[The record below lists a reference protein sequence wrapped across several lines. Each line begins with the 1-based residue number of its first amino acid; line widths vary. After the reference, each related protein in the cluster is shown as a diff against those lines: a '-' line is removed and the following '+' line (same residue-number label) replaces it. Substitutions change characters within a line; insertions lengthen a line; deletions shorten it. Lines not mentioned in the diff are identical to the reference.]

1 MGRAKLRSAELLRH
15 WSILPITS
23 SFHYSNLHRIF
34 VVLLL
39 AWLIGSLNCVEVAG
53 AKPLTLA
60 YQTPTLGSNLP
71 IFVAMELGLFA
82 AENLEVKT
90 VFIQGGPTAM
100 AALLGGD
107 VDYVKVAGVP
117 AVRAIAQGTPLVI
130 AGGFQP
136 YIDYTLIGSKKITN
150 LNDLRGKIVGVTGAG
165 GIAEFATVEGLARK
179 GLVRDRDY
187 KILYGAGN
195 SPARAQALDAGRIQA
210 APFSFVERL
219 DLEQRGFPV
228 LFDIGTVMPKFP
240 FVVLLTSKRKAET
253 APDEIVTFLKIMK
266 RSMDIIRTDKDRAVA
281 AIVRKKTF
289 GDPILVRKVVDHFS
303 EFYSIGITKE
313 DMEEL
318 VAIGKVETETK
329 KLGGAEKLFLG
340 PLVARALAQTR

>member
-1 MGRAKLRSAELLRH
+1 MGRKR
-15 WSILPITS
+15 ILPA
-23 SFHYSNLHRIF
+23 
-34 VVLLL
+34 LLVA
-39 AWLIGSLNCVEVAG
+39 AWTIGFPSCVEVVA
-53 AKPLTLA
+53 AKPITLA

-82 AENLEVKT
+82 AESLEVKT

-136 YIDYTLIGSKKITN
+136 YIDYTLIGAKKITT
-150 LNDLRGKIVGVTGAG
+150 LSDLRSKIVGVTGAG

-195 SPARAQALDAGRIQA
+195 SPARAQALDAGRIHA

-228 LFDIGTVMPKFP
+228 LFDIGKVMPKFP
-240 FVVLLTSKRKAET
+240 FVVMLTSRRKAEA
-253 APDEIVTFLKIMK
+253 APDEIVAFLKIMK
-266 RSMDIIRTDKDRAVA
+266 RAMDIIRTDKDRAIA
-281 AIVRKKTF
+281 AIARKKTY
-289 GDPILVRKVVDHFS
+289 GDPITVRKVVDHFS

-313 DMEEL
+313 DMEQLAAVSNVEL
-318 VAIGKVETETK
+318 EMK
-329 KLGGAEKLFLG
+329 KLGGAEKFFLG
-340 PLVARALAQTR
+340 PVVAKALAQQR

>member
-1 MGRAKLRSAELLRH
+1 MLVPRCTPISIFPRQGGRRNTTTRTLFLFLFSLL
-15 WSILPITS
+15 TA
-23 SFHYSNLHRIF
+23 F
-34 VVLLL
+34 
-39 AWLIGSLNCVEVAG
+39 AG
-53 AKPLTLA
+53 IPDFATAKPITLA

-71 IFVAMELGLFA
+71 IFVATELGLFA

-100 AALLGGD
+100 AALIGGD
-107 VDYVKVAGVP
+107 VDYIKVAGVP
-117 AVRAIAQGTPLVI
+117 AARAIAQGTPLVI

-150 LNDLRGKIVGVTGAG
+150 LTDLKGKIVGVTGAG

-179 GLVRDRDY
+179 GFVRDRDY

-195 SPARAQALDAGRIQA
+195 SPARAQALDVGRIQA
-210 APFSFVERL
+210 APFSFMERL

-240 FVVLLTSKRKAET
+240 FVVLLTSRRKAET
-253 APDEIVTFLKIMK
+253 APDEIVNFLKILK
-266 RSMDIIRTDKDRAVA
+266 RSMEIIKSDKDRVVA
-281 AIVRKKTF
+281 AIVKKGTF
-289 GDPILVRKVVDHFS
+289 GDPRTIRKVVDHFS
-303 EFYSIGITKE
+303 EFYSISITKE
-313 DMEEL
+313 DVEEL
-318 VAIGKVETETK
+318 AAVSKVESDLK

-340 PLVARALAQTR
+340 PLIAKALAQTR

>member
-1 MGRAKLRSAELLRH
+1 MGTKR
-15 WSILPITS
+15 ILPT
-23 SFHYSNLHRIF
+23 
-34 VVLLL
+34 LLV
-39 AWLIGSLNCVEVAG
+39 AWIIGSLSCVEIVA
-53 AKPLTLA
+53 AKPITLA

-71 IFVAMELGLFA
+71 IFVALELGLFA

-117 AVRAIAQGTPLVI
+117 AARAIAQGTPLVI

-136 YIDYTLIGSKKITN
+136 FIDYTLIGAKKITT

-165 GIAEFATVEGLARK
+165 GIAEFATVEALARK
-179 GLVRDRDY
+179 GFVRDRDY

-195 SPARAQALDAGRIQA
+195 SPARAQALDAGRIHA
-210 APFSFVERL
+210 APFSFVEQL

-228 LFDIGTVMPKFP
+228 LFDIGKAMPKFP
-240 FVVLLTSKRKAET
+240 FVVLLTSRRKAET
-253 APDEIVTFLKIMK
+253 APDEIVAFLKIMK
-266 RSMDIIRTDKDRAVA
+266 RSMDIIRTDKDRVIA
-281 AIVRKKTF
+281 AIVKKRSF
-289 GDPILVRKVVDHFS
+289 GDPNTVRKVVDHFS

-313 DMEEL
+313 DIEEL
-318 VAIGKVETETK
+318 AAVSKVELEMK
-329 KLGGAEKLFLG
+329 KLGGAEKFFLG
-340 PLVARALAQTR
+340 PVVAKALAQTR

>member
-1 MGRAKLRSAELLRH
+1 MLAPRSTPISIFPRQGGRRN
-15 WSILPITS
+15 TS
-23 SFHYSNLHRIF
+23 TPTFFL
-34 VVLLL
+34 LLL
-39 AWLIGSLNCVEVAG
+39 ALLTACAGIPEVAG
-53 AKPLTLA
+53 AKPITLA

-71 IFVAMELGLFA
+71 IFVATELGLFA

-100 AALLGGD
+100 AALIGGD
-107 VDYVKVAGVP
+107 VDYIKVAGVP
-117 AVRAIAQGTPLVI
+117 AARAIAQGTPLVI

-150 LNDLRGKIVGVTGAG
+150 LADLKGKIVGVTGAG

-179 GLVRDRDY
+179 GFVRDRDY

-195 SPARAQALDAGRIQA
+195 SPARAQALDVGRIQA
-210 APFSFVERL
+210 APFSFMERL

-253 APDEIVTFLKIMK
+253 APDEIVNFLKILK
-266 RSMDIIRTDKDRAVA
+266 RSMEIIRTEKDRVVA
-281 AIVRKKTF
+281 AITRKGAF
-289 GDPILVRKVVDHFS
+289 GDPRMVRKVVDHFS

-313 DMEEL
+313 DIEEL
-318 VAIGKVETETK
+318 AAVSKVESDLK

-340 PLVARALAQTR
+340 PLIAKALAQTR

>member
-1 MGRAKLRSAELLRH
+1 MICFGWPVHAL
-15 WSILPITS
+15 
-23 SFHYSNLHRIF
+23 
-34 VVLLL
+34 
-39 AWLIGSLNCVEVAG
+39 
-53 AKPLTLA
+53 AKPVTLA

-71 IFVAMELGLFA
+71 IFVATELGLFA
-82 AENLEVKT
+82 AENLDVKT

-100 AALLGGD
+100 AALIGGD
-107 VDYVKVAGVP
+107 VDYIKVAGIP

-136 YIDYTLIGSKKITN
+136 YIDYTLIGSKKITS
-150 LNDLRGKIVGVTGAG
+150 LSDLKGKIVGVTGAG

-179 GLVRDRDY
+179 GLMRDRDY

-195 SPARAQALDAGRIQA
+195 SPARAQALDVGRIQA
-210 APFSFVERL
+210 APFSFMERL

-253 APDEIVTFLKIMK
+253 APDEIVNFLRILK
-266 RSMDIIRTDKDRAVA
+266 RSMDIIRTDKERAVA
-281 AIVRKKTF
+281 AIVRKGTF
-289 GDPILVRKVVDHFS
+289 GDPRVVRKVVDHFS

-313 DMEEL
+313 DVDEL
-318 VAIGKVETETK
+318 AAIGKVEPEMK
-329 KLGGAEKLFLG
+329 KLGGAEKIFLG
-340 PLVARALAQTR
+340 PLVAKALAQTR

>member
-1 MGRAKLRSAELLRH
+1 MGRTEIERVELLRH
-15 WSILPITS
+15 GNILPITPP
-23 SFHYSNLHRIF
+23 FQYSKLIRMFIT
-34 VVLLL
+34 LLV
-39 AWLIGSLNCVEVAG
+39 ASTIASLSCVEFAT
-53 AKPLTLA
+53 AKPITLA

-71 IFVAMELGLFA
+71 IFVAMEFRLFA
-82 AENLEVKT
+82 AENLEAKT

-107 VDYVKVAGVP
+107 VDYIKVAGVP
-117 AVRAIAQGTPLVI
+117 AARAIAQGTPLVI

-195 SPARAQALDAGRIQA
+195 SPARAQALDVGRIQA

-219 DLEQRGFPV
+219 DLEQRGFAV

-240 FVVLLTSKRKAET
+240 FVVLLTSRRKAET
-253 APDEIVTFLKIMK
+253 APDEIVIFLKILK
-266 RSMDIIRTDKDRAVA
+266 RSMDIIRTDKARVVA
-281 AIVRKKTF
+281 AIVKKRTF
-289 GDPILVRKVVDHFS
+289 GDPTLVRKVVDHFA

-313 DMEEL
+313 DVEEL
-318 VAIGKVETETK
+318 AAVGKVETEVK
-329 KLGGAEKLFLG
+329 KLGGAERIFLG
-340 PLVARALAQTR
+340 PSVAKALAQTR

>member
-1 MGRAKLRSAELLRH
+1 L
-15 WSILPITS
+15 
-23 SFHYSNLHRIF
+23 
-34 VVLLL
+34 LLL
-39 AWLIGSLNCVEVAG
+39 ALLTACAGIPEVAG
-53 AKPLTLA
+53 AKPITLA

-71 IFVAMELGLFA
+71 IFVATELGLFA

-100 AALLGGD
+100 AALIGGD
-107 VDYVKVAGVP
+107 VDYIKVAGVP
-117 AVRAIAQGTPLVI
+117 AARAIAQGTPLVI

-150 LNDLRGKIVGVTGAG
+150 LADLKGKIVGVTGAG

-179 GLVRDRDY
+179 GFVRDRDY

-195 SPARAQALDAGRIQA
+195 SPARAQALDVGRIQA
-210 APFSFVERL
+210 APFSFMERL

-240 FVVLLTSKRKAET
+240 FVVLLTSRRKAET
-253 APDEIVTFLKIMK
+253 APDEIVNFLKILK
-266 RSMDIIRTDKDRAVA
+266 RSMEIIKSDKDRVVA
-281 AIVRKKTF
+281 AIVKKGSF
-289 GDPILVRKVVDHFS
+289 GDPRTIRKVVDHFS
-303 EFYSIGITKE
+303 EFYSISITKE
-313 DMEEL
+313 DVEEL
-318 VAIGKVETETK
+318 AAVSKVESDLK

-340 PLVARALAQTR
+340 PLIAKALAQTR

>member
-1 MGRAKLRSAELLRH
+1 MNFEAATARWPVKQVTALFFALLVTCSASTRA
-15 WSILPITS
+15 
-23 SFHYSNLHRIF
+23 
-34 VVLLL
+34 
-39 AWLIGSLNCVEVAG
+39 VA
-53 AKPLTLA
+53 AKPITLA

-71 IFVAMELGLFA
+71 IFVATELGLFA

-100 AALLGGD
+100 AALIGGD

-117 AVRAIAQGTPLVI
+117 AARAIAQGTPLVV
-130 AGGFQP
+130 ASGFQP
-136 YIDYTLIGSKKITN
+136 YIDYTLIGSKRITT

-179 GLVRDRDY
+179 GFVRDRDY

-195 SPARAQALDAGRIQA
+195 SPARAQALDVGRIQA

-240 FVVLLTSKRKAET
+240 FVVLLTTRRKAET
-253 APDEIVTFLKIMK
+253 APDEIVAFLRIMK
-266 RSMDIIRTDKDRAVA
+266 RSMDIIKTDKDRVVA
-281 AIVRKKTF
+281 AMVRKRTY
-289 GDPILVRKVVDHFS
+289 GDPSIVRKVVDHFS

-313 DMEEL
+313 DMEQL
-318 VAIGKVETETK
+318 AAVSNVESEMK
-329 KLGGAEKLFLG
+329 KLGGAEKFFLG
-340 PLVARALAQTR
+340 AVVAKALAQPR

>member
-1 MGRAKLRSAELLRH
+1 MDRTKIRMSMARLLRH
-15 WSILPITS
+15 STLNRILLTALYCSAMSSLSAADIAAAKPIT
-23 SFHYSNLHRIF
+23 I
-34 VVLLL
+34 
-39 AWLIGSLNCVEVAG
+39 
-53 AKPLTLA
+53 A

-82 AENLEVKT
+82 AENLDAKT

-100 AALLGGD
+100 AALIGGD

-117 AVRAIAQGTPLVI
+117 AVRALAQGTPLVI

-136 YIDYTLIGSKKITN
+136 YIDYTLIGAKKITS

-195 SPARAQALDAGRIQA
+195 SPARAQALDVGRIQA

-219 DLEQRGFPV
+219 DLEQRGFPA
-228 LFDIGTVMPKFP
+228 LFDIGAVMPKFP
-240 FVVLLTSKRKAET
+240 FVVLLTTRRKAET
-253 APDEIVTFLKIMK
+253 APDEVVNFLRIMK
-266 RSMDIIRTDKDRAVA
+266 RSMDIIKTDKEKIVA
-281 AIVRKKTF
+281 AMTRKKAF
-289 GDPILVRKVVDHFS
+289 GDPTLVRKVVDYFAD
-303 EFYSIGITKE
+303 FYSISITKN
-313 DMEEL
+313 DIEEL
-318 VAIGKVETETK
+318 AAISKVEPELK
-329 KLGGAEKLFLG
+329 KLGGAEKIFLG
-340 PLVARALAQTR
+340 PLVAKALAQTR